1 MSFATYP
8 RAPTPVQPQTQT
20 KPDSIL
26 FQGDVPPP
34 IQHQIVEFSDFHLK
48 HVDFAR
54 TTGQRL
60 ALKEASVFTR
70 PEDAKLQSRL
80 VYEVV
85 VAQGACAS
93 SFFRA
98 ALEALGT
105 WHLARL
111 GAAQATI
118 ARVSTGIVADHP
130 PTHPSIADMTNRQGT
145 LHGGCAAFL
154 VDV

>member
-1 MSFATYP
+1 M
-8 RAPTPVQPQTQT
+8 
-20 KPDSIL
+20 
-26 FQGDVPPP
+26 
-34 IQHQIVEFSDFHLK
+34 
-48 HVDFAR
+48 
-54 TTGQRL
+54 
-60 ALKEASVFTR
+60 FTR
-70 PEDAKLQSRL
+70 PEDAKPQSRL

-130 PTHPSIADMTNRQGT
+130 PTHSPIHRRYDESPRD
-145 LHGGCAAFL
+145 AARRVRRVPRRRVSPFFSMSPGARH
-154 VDV
+154 